1 MKQLTSQKICDILDD
16 VIADEREKSRIKG
29 QPVTGIPGDVV
40 LNQLRVRIDDD
51 WQLVKQNIQFTKE
64 DVLAAVKARF
74 LKDKGMTI
82 ILIMFATL
90 LGIQALA
97 SFTLLSN
104 TIVYVSDFLI
114 IISFL
119 YHFVREQKKAI
130 AKMLDSSK

>member
-1 MKQLTSQKICDILDD
+1 LKQLTSQKICDILDD
-16 VIADEREKSRIKG
+16 VLADEREKSRIKG
-29 QPVTGIPGDVV
+29 QPATGIPGDVV

>member
-29 QPVTGIPGDVV
+29 QPATGIPGDVV

>member
-1 MKQLTSQKICDILDD
+1 LKQLTSQKICDILDD